1 MVEKTS
7 FSKKPLLK
15 LKKFSFPNFF
25 EVYELNYPANI
36 YLFKLLG
43 QWRSSTF
50 FIINCEHI
58 SNLFLMFLLTFN
70 K

>member
-43 QWRSSTF
+43 Q
-50 FIINCEHI
+50 
-58 SNLFLMFLLTFN
+58 
-70 K
+70 